1 MSDAP
6 LLRTAVLAGIAL
18 IGFQTAR
25 AQTQNTTQALAFFK
39 SRIRPLFASN
49 CFSCHSSKAK
59 ISFAGLQVE
68 QILGYPPERF
78 TQDNRFWFEIMHP
91 DDFAAMRSAGH
102 LSVANLDEV
111 TEEYRMRHADG
122 RWVWVRDTSRP
133 VFDEQG
139 ELSFF
144 QGFLVDVST
153 RHAAE
158 ERLREAEERF
168 RVLVERMP
176 AMVYTEGLRP
186 GRPSPRRSTT
196 SASTPSTCSGIRPRS
211 GPGAPS
217 AGAT

>member
-1 MSDAP
+1 MVEALP
-6 LLRTAVLAGIAL
+6 AVTYIDEPIPGDDL
-18 IGFQTAR
+18 
-25 AQTQNTTQALAFFK
+25 N
-39 SRIRPLFASN
+39 
-49 CFSCHSSKAK
+49 AK
-59 ISFAGLQVE
+59 MPFVSPQVE
-68 QILGYPPERF
+68 QILGYPRALHAGQPLLVRDHAPRRF
-78 TQDNRFWFEIMHP
+78 RGD
-91 DDFAAMRSAGH
+91 ALGGH

-122 RWVWVRDTSRP
+122 RWVWVQDTSRP

-158 ERLREAEERF
+158 ERLREAEGGS
-168 RVLVERMP
+168 VSSVERMP
-176 AMVYTEGLRP
+176 AMVYTEGCVP
-186 GRPSPRRSTT
+186 DRPSPRRSTT

-211 GPGAPS
+211 GPAAPS